1 MLNTETTQE
10 ISEDT
15 IKILLVEDHIMAR
28 MGTAM
33 FIKSTEEFE
42 LLGQAEDGVQ
52 AIDLALRLK
61 PDVILM
67 DIGLPK
73 IDGIEATR
81 KIKESGLDTSILML
95 TSRESEED
103 VYAAL
108 SAGADGYIM
117 KGSNLETLTN
127 AIKSVSQKA
136 GWLDPMIARIVLGN
150 IQNAQN
156 GIFGSSTGNGS
167 GAKKGENNSYGL
179 TKKELEVLSLI
190 SDGLSNK
197 EISKKLV
204 VSISTT
210 KAHVHNILQK
220 LYLEDRT
227 KAAIKALK
235 EGLI

>member
-1 MLNTETTQE
+1 MISTETEQN
-10 ISEDT
+10 ISKDT

-28 MGTAM
+28 MGTAL
-33 FIKSTEEFE
+33 FIKNNPEFA
-42 LLGQAEDGVQ
+42 LIGQAEDGMQ

-73 IDGIEATR
+73 IDGIEATK
-81 KIKESGLDTSILML
+81 KIKESGLEASILML

-127 AIKSVSQKA
+127 AIKSVNSKA

-150 IQNAQN
+150 IQNGN
-156 GIFGSSTGNGS
+156 NIST
-167 GAKKGENNSYGL
+167 KKEKGENNSYGL
-179 TKKELEVLSLI
+179 TRKELEVLSLI
-190 SDGLSNK
+190 SDGLPNK

>member
-1 MLNTETTQE
+1 MLNTETIRET
-10 ISEDT
+10 SEST

-33 FIKSTEEFE
+33 FIKSTEGFK

-81 KIKESGLDTSILML
+81 KIKGSGLDASILML

-117 KGSNLETLTN
+117 KGSNLETLTS
-127 AIKSVSQKA
+127 AIKSVNAKA

-150 IQNAQN
+150 IQNGQNFCAQN
-156 GIFGSSTGNGS
+156 NAGSSNGT
-167 GAKKGENNSYGL
+167 KGENNVYGL
-179 TKKELEVLSLI
+179 TRKELEVLSLI

>member
-1 MLNTETTQE
+1 MMNME
-10 ISEDT
+10 INQNIAENT

-28 MGTAM
+28 MGTAL
-33 FIKSTEEFE
+33 FIKNNPDFY
-42 LLGQAEDGVQ
+42 LLGQAEDGLQ

-73 IDGIEATR
+73 IDGIEATK
-81 KIKESGLDTSILML
+81 KIKDSGLETSILML
-95 TSRESEED
+95 TSREARED
-103 VYAAL
+103 VFAAL

-117 KGSNLETLTN
+117 KGSNLETLTS

-150 IQNAQN
+150 IQNG
-156 GIFGSSTGNGS
+156 GITE
-167 GAKKGENNSYGL
+167 KKERSENNVYGL
-179 TKKELEVLSLI
+179 TKKELEVLSLL
-190 SDGLSNK
+190 SEGLTNQ
-197 EISKKLV
+197 EISEKLV
-204 VSISTT
+204 ISISTT

-227 KAAIKALK
+227 KAVVKAIK
-235 EGLI
+235 EGLV

>member
-1 MLNTETTQE
+1 MSEAIQDIGNIIQNTKTGV
-10 ISEDT
+10 

-28 MGTAM
+28 MGTALY
-33 FIKSTEEFE
+33 IKNNPEFD
-42 LLGQAEDGVQ
+42 LAGQAEDGMQ
-52 AIDLALRLK
+52 AIDMALRLK

-81 KIKESGLDTSILML
+81 KIKESGINSSILML

-103 VYAAL
+103 VFAAL
-108 SAGADGYIM
+108 NAGADGYIM
-117 KGSNLETLTN
+117 KGSNLDSLTN
-127 AIKSVSQKA
+127 AIKAVNQKA
-136 GWLDPMIARIVLGN
+136 GWLDPAIARIVLGSMQTSN
-150 IQNAQN
+150 LP
-156 GIFGSSTGNGS
+156 S
-167 GAKKGENNSYGL
+167 KKEKSENNSYGL

-190 SDGLSNK
+190 SDGLSNQ
-197 EISKKLV
+197 EISQKLV

>member
-1 MLNTETTQE
+1 MLNTETIRET
-10 ISEDT
+10 SEST

-33 FIKSTEEFE
+33 FIKSTEGFE
-42 LLGQAEDGVQ
+42 LLGQAEDVVQ

-81 KIKESGLDTSILML
+81 KIKGSGLDASILML

-117 KGSNLETLTN
+117 KGSNLETLTS
-127 AIKSVSQKA
+127 AIKSVNAKA

-150 IQNAQN
+150 IQNGQNFCAQN
-156 GIFGSSTGNGS
+156 NAGSSNGT
-167 GAKKGENNSYGL
+167 KGENNVYGL
-179 TKKELEVLSLI
+179 TRKELEVLSLI

>member
-1 MLNTETTQE
+1 MLNTETIRET
-10 ISEDT
+10 SEST

-33 FIKSTEEFE
+33 FIKSTEGFE

-81 KIKESGLDTSILML
+81 KIKGSGLDASILML

-117 KGSNLETLTN
+117 KGSNLETLTS
-127 AIKSVSQKA
+127 AIKSVNAKA

-150 IQNAQN
+150 IQNGQNFCAQN
-156 GIFGSSTGNGS
+156 NAGSSNCT
-167 GAKKGENNSYGL
+167 KGENNVYGL
-179 TKKELEVLSLI
+179 TRKELEVLSLI

>member
-1 MLNTETTQE
+1 MTDAVQNANL
-10 ISEDT
+10 DT

-28 MGTAM
+28 MGTALY
-33 FIKSTEEFE
+33 IKNNPEFD
-42 LLGQAEDGVQ
+42 LAGQAEDGVQ
-52 AIDLALRLK
+52 AIDLAKRLK

-73 IDGIEATR
+73 IDGIEATK
-81 KIKESGLDTSILML
+81 KIKESGVEASILML

-103 VYAAL
+103 VFAAL
-108 SAGADGYIM
+108 NAGADGYIM

-127 AIKSVSQKA
+127 AIKSVNQKA
-136 GWLDPMIARIVLGN
+136 GWLDPMIARMVLGSM
-150 IQNAQN
+150 QN
-156 GIFGSSTGNGS
+156 GAS
-167 GAKKGENNSYGL
+167 AVKKEKGENNSYGL

-190 SDGLSNK
+190 SDGLSNQ
-197 EISKKLV
+197 EISEKLV

>member
-1 MLNTETTQE
+1 MLNTETIRET
-10 ISEDT
+10 SEST

-33 FIKSTEEFE
+33 FIKSTEGFE

-73 IDGIEATR
+73 IDGIEATK
-81 KIKESGLDTSILML
+81 KIKDSGLETSILML
-95 TSRESEED
+95 TSREARED
-103 VYAAL
+103 VFAAL

-117 KGSNLETLTN
+117 KGSNLETLTS

-150 IQNAQN
+150 IQNG
-156 GIFGSSTGNGS
+156 GITE
-167 GAKKGENNSYGL
+167 KKERSENNVYGL
-179 TKKELEVLSLI
+179 TKKELEVLSLL
-190 SDGLSNK
+190 SEGLTNQ
-197 EISKKLV
+197 EISEKLV
-204 VSISTT
+204 ISISTT
-210 KAHVHNILQK
+210 KAHVHNICKNYILKTGQK
-220 LYLEDRT
+220 P
-227 KAAIKALK
+227 
-235 EGLI
+235 

>member
-1 MLNTETTQE
+1 MLNTETIRET
-10 ISEDT
+10 SEST

-33 FIKSTEEFE
+33 FIKSTEGFE
-42 LLGQAEDGVQ
+42 LLGQAEDGLQ

-81 KIKESGLDTSILML
+81 KIKGSGLDASILML

-117 KGSNLETLTN
+117 KGSNLETLTS
-127 AIKSVSQKA
+127 AIKSVNAKA

-150 IQNAQN
+150 IQNGQNFCAQN
-156 GIFGSSTGNGS
+156 NAGSSNGT
-167 GAKKGENNSYGL
+167 KGENNVYGL
-179 TKKELEVLSLI
+179 TRKELEVLSLI